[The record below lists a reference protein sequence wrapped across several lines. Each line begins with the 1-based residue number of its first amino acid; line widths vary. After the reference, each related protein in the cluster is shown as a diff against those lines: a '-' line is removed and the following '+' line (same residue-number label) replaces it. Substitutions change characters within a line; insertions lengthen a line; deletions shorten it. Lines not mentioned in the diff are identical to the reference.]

1 MEIIEGGPTKPEI
14 AAIVLSKLD
23 LCVSDVFADI
33 GCGTGRISIMAAKLA
48 RQVYAIDD
56 REEAIIAARQNI
68 LDEKIDNIELLRGEA
83 PPVLD
88 KLPPLDCAF
97 VGGTRNIE
105 GILHV
110 LKKKINGRIV
120 VNAVRIQTV
129 STIIETMQELG
140 IFKEA
145 IHVQVS
151 KNYPLAGE
159 IIFKPLNPVYILV
172 GDTDHKKEDY

>member
-1 MEIIEGGPTKPEI
+1 MEIVQGGPTKPEI
-14 AAIVLSKLD
+14 AAIAISKLN
-23 LCVSDVFADI
+23 LSNKDVFADV
-33 GCGTGRISIMAAKLA
+33 GCGTGSISIMAAKLA

-56 REEAIIAARQNI
+56 REEAIIAARKNI
-68 LDEKIDNIELLRGEA
+68 LDENIENIELLKGEA

-105 GILHV
+105 GILQV
-110 LKKKINGRIV
+110 LKKKVRGRIV

-140 IFKEA
+140 IFQEA

-151 KNYPLAGE
+151 KSYPLAGE

-172 GDTDHKKEDY
+172 GDTTHKKEDH

>member
-1 MEIIEGGPTKPEI
+1 MEIVQGGPTKPEI
-14 AAIVLSKLD
+14 AAIALSKLNISNND
-23 LCVSDVFADI
+23 LFADI
-33 GCGTGRISIMAAKLA
+33 GCGTGSISIMAAKLA

-56 REEAIIAARQNI
+56 REEAIIAARKNI
-68 LDEKIDNIELLRGEA
+68 LDEKIGNIELLKGEA

-97 VGGTRNIE
+97 VGGTRNIG
-105 GILHV
+105 GILQV
-110 LKKKINGRIV
+110 LKKKVIGRIV

-140 IFKEA
+140 IFQEA

-151 KNYPLAGE
+151 KSYPLAGE

-172 GDTDHKKEDY
+172 ADTTHKKEDH

>member
-1 MEIIEGGPTKPEI
+1 MEIVQGGPTKPEI
-14 AAIVLSKLD
+14 AAIALSKLN
-23 LCVSDVFADI
+23 LFNNDVFADI
-33 GCGTGRISIMAAKLA
+33 GCGTGSISIMAAELA

-56 REEAIIAARQNI
+56 REEAIIAARKNI
-68 LDEKIDNIELLRGEA
+68 LDEKIGNIELLKGEA

-97 VGGTRNIE
+97 VGGTRNIG
-105 GILHV
+105 GILQV
-110 LKKKINGRIV
+110 LKKKVRGRIV

-140 IFKEA
+140 IFQEA

-151 KNYPLAGE
+151 KSYPLAGE

-172 GDTDHKKEDY
+172 ADTTHKKEDH

>member
-1 MEIIEGGPTKPEI
+1 MEIVQGGPTKPEI
-14 AAIVLSKLD
+14 AAIALSKLN
-23 LCVSDVFADI
+23 LSGSDVFADI

-56 REEAIIAARQNI
+56 REEAIIAARKNI
-68 LDEKIDNIELLRGEA
+68 LDEKIGNIELLKGEA

-97 VGGTRNIE
+97 VGGTRNIG
-105 GILHV
+105 GILQV
-110 LKKKINGRIV
+110 LKKKVRGRIV

-140 IFKEA
+140 IFQEA

-151 KNYPLAGE
+151 KSYPLAGE

-172 GDTDHKKEDY
+172 ADTTHKKEDH

>member
-1 MEIIEGGPTKPEI
+1 
-14 AAIVLSKLD
+14 
-23 LCVSDVFADI
+23 
-33 GCGTGRISIMAAKLA
+33 MAAKVV

-56 REEAIIAARQNI
+56 REEAIIAARKNI
-68 LDEKIDNIELLRGEA
+68 LDEKIDNIKLLLGEA
-83 PPVLD
+83 PSVLD
-88 KLPPLDCAF
+88 KLPQLDCAF

-105 GILHV
+105 DVLHI
-110 LKKKINGRIV
+110 LKKKVKGRIV

-129 STIIETMQELG
+129 STIIETMQELD
-140 IFKEA
+140 IFQEA

-172 GDTDHKKEDY
+172 GTTDHKKEE

>member
-1 MEIIEGGPTKPEI
+1 MEIVQGGPTKPEI
-14 AAIVLSKLD
+14 AAITLSKLN
-23 LCVSDVFADI
+23 LNNSDVFADI
-33 GCGTGRISIMAAKLA
+33 GCGTGRISMMAAKLA

-56 REEAIIAARQNI
+56 REEAIIAASQNI
-68 LDEKIDNIELLRGEA
+68 LDKKIDNIKLLLGEA
-83 PPVLD
+83 PSVLD
-88 KLPPLDCAF
+88 KLPSLDCAF

-105 GILHV
+105 GILRI
-110 LKKKINGRIV
+110 LKEKVKGRIV

-159 IIFKPLNPVYILV
+159 IILKPLNPVYILV
-172 GDTDHKKEDY
+172 GDTNNKKEDH